1 MLPIN
6 IELQQN
12 QPPSKLTL
20 AAETETLVLNEGCK
34 TALYLSWIPGEI
46 LHLEQMPITC
56 ITDNI
61 SLYDV
66 TNSLTS
72 TTGSDSSSWKFI
84 VYIRVSPPPPPP
96 PSKTPSH
103 LSCQD
108 PHPLKSANCPS
119 PPFYAIPPL
128 YQFFMNSPPKI
139 GIFCERPKY

>member
-20 AAETETLVLNEGCK
+20 AAETLVLNEGCK
-34 TALYLSWIPGEI
+34 TALYLSRIPGEI

-56 ITDNI
+56 ITDTK

-72 TTGSDSSSWKFI
+72 TTGSDSSSW
-84 VYIRVSPPPPPP
+84 
-96 PSKTPSH
+96 
-103 LSCQD
+103 
-108 PHPLKSANCPS
+108 
-119 PPFYAIPPL
+119 
-128 YQFFMNSPPKI
+128 
-139 GIFCERPKY
+139 